1 MTKLCNIGH
10 CDKPELQAEVE
21 KYRSALEEIA
31 QLTAPGGFPRYP
43 LLFEIAIKG
52 LKREEY
58 DPTSLKAA
66 RGKIETLYAS
76 LTEFNEQVRQLQSEV
91 DRLKEGVRDHIGWA
105 DDAVDC
111 DDLRILIGDMEEPTE
126 NNDDR

>member
-91 DRLKEGVRDHIGWA
+91 DRLTKLLRDVSAVSNSMVVRIMIEQN
-105 DDAVDC
+105 
-111 DDLRILIGDMEEPTE
+111 LKPTE
-126 NNDDR
+126 SNDD